1 MVNDKVAVIVMI
13 AMILAGGGKVLIQLV
28 QHPQLK
34 NGSETERAEEILN
47 DGPDHDVVGE
57 VAEVIDGDT
66 IDIIV
71 MDVNGTKKG
80 IWIGKEDT
88 VRLAGGIDAPEFYEN
103 GYIKARD
110 FLRSLLP
117 QGSKI
122 HLDLDDLAKSKTG
135 CPYRDLT
142 PSQRLVA
149 VVYVRAD
156 NRWVNVNAEVL
167 RWGRNVFPSRDW
179 LAYTDIASE
188 FNPYKWLEE
197 DHG

>member
-1 MVNDKVAVIVMI
+1 MVDDKLAVTIMI

-28 QHPQLK
+28 QHQQLK
-34 NGSETERAEEILN
+34 NGPEPERSEEILN
-47 DGPDHDVVGE
+47 NGPENDVVGE
-57 VAEVIDGDT
+57 VVEVIDGDT
-66 IDIIV
+66 INIIV
-71 MDVNGTKKG
+71 TDVNGTKKG

-122 HLDLDDLAKSKTG
+122 YLDLDDLAKSKTG
-135 CPYRDLT
+135 RPYRDLT
-142 PSQRLVA
+142 SSERLVA
-149 VVYVRAD
+149 VVYVRVD
-156 NRWVNVNAEVL
+156 NRWANINAEVL
-167 RWGRNVFPSRDW
+167 RWGQNVFPNRDW

-197 DHG
+197 NHG